1 MLEVVHLEQEEEEL
15 QEQVE
20 GEPLVEEYQEVVFQG
35 EERQEGEQ
43 QGWEVVVVHQ
53 EEVHLEVARSVVEQ
67 EVAHQ
72 EVEHQELEEVG
83 EVALVVLVPQEE
95 LVALAF
101 HLVVVACFLAKVV
114 EVASHLSVVE
124 VEAF

>member
-1 MLEVVHLEQEEEEL
+1 MLEVVHLEQEGEEL

-35 EERQEGEQ
+35 EELQEGEQ
-43 QGWEVVVVHQ
+43 QDWEVVVVHQ

-67 EVAHQ
+67 EAA
-72 EVEHQELEEVG
+72 HQELEEVG

-101 HLVVVACFLAKVV
+101 HLVVVACFLARVV